1 MTNIYNVRVRV
12 RVRVRV
18 LFRGF
23 SGDLFR
29 GFSEDLFRGFSED
42 LFRGFSEE
50 FSEVNKQFNFPIF
63 HVVNRIKSMSEIC
76 QTSVLNQSRK

>member
-23 SGDLFR
+23 SG
-29 GFSEDLFRGFSED
+29 DLFRGFSED